1 MFDLGTA
8 SNVAQLASVFVSF
21 GVGAYGVYRR
31 LDKRQQKFELDL
43 VRVTEK
49 LDFIVRQ
56 FGNNGGGLRQAVNE
70 LTDKVCQMEQ
80 RQISIGDKVAR
91 LDGKFEQH
99 IVEND

>member
-8 SNVAQLASVFVSF
+8 SSVAQVASVVVSF
-21 GVGAYGVYRR
+21 SAGAYGVYRR
-31 LDKRQQKFELDL
+31 IDKRQQKFELDL
-43 VRVTEK
+43 VRVADK

-70 LTDKVCQMEQ
+70 LTDKVCQIEQ
-80 RQISIGDKVAR
+80 RQIQIGDKVAR

>member
-1 MFDLGTA
+1 VFDLSAA
-8 SNVAQLASVFVSF
+8 SSVAQIASVIVAF
-21 GVGAYGVYRR
+21 GVSAYGVYRR
-31 LDKRQQKFELDL
+31 IDKRQQKVELDL

-70 LTDKVCQMEQ
+70 LTDKICQIEQ
-80 RQISIGDKVAR
+80 RQIQIGDKVAR

>member
-8 SNVAQLASVFVSF
+8 ANVAQISSVIVPC
-21 GVGAYGVYRR
+21 GVAIYGVWRKI
-31 LDKRQQKFELDL
+31 DKRQSKFELDL
-43 VRVTEK
+43 VRVSEK

-70 LTDKVCQMEQ
+70 LTDKVCQIES
-80 RQISIGDKVAR
+80 RQITIGDKVAR
-91 LDGKFEQH
+91 LEGKFEQH